1 MGLKLND
8 IITNGTGPSLQ
19 VEEIKPLANKKKF
32 LFKFKRAND
41 KSVVFSKSKFLRNR
55 GVTIEE
61 DLPLALREDKNMLL
75 MNRKQLFDNGVA
87 ESVKVKRRGML
98 VDEKDW
104 YFYDRNN
111 KTMGKHVPQQR
122 NTTNKSKQ
130 Q

>member
-41 KSVVFSKSKFLRNR
+41 KSVVFS
-55 GVTIEE
+55 
-61 DLPLALREDKNMLL
+61 
-75 MNRKQLFDNGVA
+75 NRKQLFDNGVA